1 MLALNRI
8 FAFRPRLEKFGKVL
22 NLIITFKLSIS
33 DFVNLKLAISLDIDK
48 LILTVFGCNAV
59 KA

>member
-1 MLALNRI
+1 LALVINDEDSLKKPNI
-8 FAFRPRLEKFGKVL
+8 LAPRPGLKEFGRVL

-48 LILTVFGCNAV
+48 LI
-59 KA
+59 